1 MNFFVKTFCAAAL
14 LGFPVSA
21 CAQSHHEH
29 SDQPSAE
36 NIEVAL
42 VRGNVFSARIVSW
55 ERGPQVSEDI
65 SPESLSKCVVEILT
79 LDGQVPQSLTVT
91 DAYPYMKMHGHGAPS
106 RQITRTLQANKLTI
120 DNIMFTMS
128 GRWEL
133 RVKASVNGQSEELE
147 LPVVV
152 P

>member
-1 MNFFVKTFCAAAL
+1 M
-14 LGFPVSA
+14 
-21 CAQSHHEH
+21 
-29 SDQPSAE
+29 
-36 NIEVAL
+36 
-42 VRGNVFSARIVSW
+42 RGNVFSARIVSW

-65 SPESLSKCVVEILT
+65 SPESLSKCVIEILT
-79 LDGQVPQSLTVT
+79 LDGQVPQLLSVT

-106 RQITRTLQANKLTI
+106 RQITRTLQANKLTV

-133 RVKASVNGQSEELE
+133 RVKATVNGQSEELE